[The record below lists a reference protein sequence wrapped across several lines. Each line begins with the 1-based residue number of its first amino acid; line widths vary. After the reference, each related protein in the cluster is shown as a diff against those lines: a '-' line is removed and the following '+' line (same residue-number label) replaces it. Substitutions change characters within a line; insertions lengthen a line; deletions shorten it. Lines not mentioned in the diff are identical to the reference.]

1 MQLDFK
7 ITSVALLHLYVQALA
22 TEWSNQTNSAEAPS
36 EMLLFTELVLD
47 RNDNL
52 CEMNRLPGEND
63 VRLLFDLQLLINVDH
78 NLTFLVLL
86 T

>member
-1 MQLDFK
+1 
-7 ITSVALLHLYVQALA
+7 VQALA

-36 EMLLFTELVLD
+36 EMLHFTELVLD
-47 RNDNL
+47 RNDDL

-63 VRLLFDLQLLINVDH
+63 VRLLFDLQFPISVHH
-78 NLTFLVLL
+78 NLIFSL